1 MLQTALIGVL
11 LLVDAGLVLAF
22 WHFMKR
28 RTIEADIV
36 AELAEERRTMERI
49 RDTIREEIRS
59 GQTRIREASD
69 RVSRLA
75 MEAEQEVKGSSG
87 ILKQEVEQ
95 ALTGFGGSLD
105 KPLADLAVKQEQIA
119 GLLRKTE
126 SVRSLLRKQLER
138 AEMMCKALDE
148 KAPFD
153 EVLNELREKKYTDA
167 RSLLAQGLSPLQVA
181 METGLGEAEVRILAG
196 ITNSGGPTTQR
207 RALDSF

>member
-1 MLQTALIGVL
+1 MIQTALIGVL
-11 LLVDAGLVLAF
+11 LLVDAGIVLAF
-22 WHFMKR
+22 WYFMKR

-49 RDTIREEIRS
+49 RDSIREELRA
-59 GQTRIREASD
+59 GQARIREASD

-75 MEAEQEVKGSSG
+75 MEAEQEVKGRSG
-87 ILKQEVEQ
+87 VLKQEVEQ

-105 KPLADLAVKQEQIA
+105 KPLAELATRQEQIA
-119 GLLRKTE
+119 ALLRRSDSE
-126 SVRSLLRKQLER
+126 RSLLRKTLER

-167 RSLLAQGLSPLQVA
+167 RSLLAQGLSPSKVA
-181 METGLGEAEVRILAG
+181 IETGLGEAEVRILAG
-196 ITNSGGPTTQR
+196 ITADNFQSNR
-207 RALDSF
+207 NRDAEAF